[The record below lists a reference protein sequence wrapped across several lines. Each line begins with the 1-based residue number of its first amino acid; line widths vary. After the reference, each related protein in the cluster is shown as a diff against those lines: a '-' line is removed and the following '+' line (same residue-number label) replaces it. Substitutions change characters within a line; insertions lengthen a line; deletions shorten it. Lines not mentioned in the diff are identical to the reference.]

1 MAGTRT
7 RTTRDRVVAPGTR
20 LAVLSAMV
28 KIEIVVADI
37 EVWRALKLAA
47 VGVAVRHARRAR
59 PEVARRFAA
68 AAVALQRA
76 AVEPAPPAGGVA
88 SRRRR
93 RASGARPGLHTPA
106 GVQGATAGGTGGL
119 LPPSQPQVCNVRK

>member
-7 RTTRDRVVAPGTR
+7 RETRDRVVASGTR
-20 LAVLSAMV
+20 LAVPSAMV
-28 KIEIVVADI
+28 KITMELPDV
-37 EVWRALKLAA
+37 EVWRAIQLAALAA
-47 VGVAVRHARRAR
+47 VTRHARRAR
-59 PEVARRFAA
+59 PEVAGRFAA
-68 AAVALQRA
+68 AAAALQRA
-76 AVEPAPPAGGVA
+76 AVQPAPPAGGVA